1 MRFGE
6 ASVTRVDWDRQ
17 LGRRLKLQAL
27 HAFCAVAERGSFSQ
41 AARYFGCSQPAI
53 SALIA
58 ELENAVGVRL
68 LDRSARGVE
77 PNIYGHALLRRWS
90 VAIDELKQGINDIQ
104 SLTGSIAGEV

>member
-1 MRFGE
+1 V
-6 ASVTRVDWDRQ
+6 ARVDWEKQ

-27 HAFCAVAERGSFSQ
+27 HAFSAVVERGSLSQ

-58 ELENAVGVRL
+58 ELEAVVGVRL

-77 PNIYGHALLRRWS
+77 PNLYGQAFCDDGPSRSMSSSR
-90 VAIDELKQGINDIQ
+90 
-104 SLTGSIAGEV
+104 GSTTSNS